1 MSVDFLLPALGT
13 TRPVPDSG
21 PTAAAT
27 SSVESGLLVPWEP
40 RVLVL
45 DDDERS
51 RRTVQGRLQELG
63 LQVDVAADQPAALDL
78 SARWPY
84 AAVFMDC
91 RRPAVEGSRTVREL
105 RSRDGASQHAL
116 IVGVTSHPRSICL
129 AVGMDDHIAK
139 PVHADDLDVDCSRL
153 GLLAPAI
160 EEPAANS
167 GRSIPAEVVISESN
181 PGRVENVGRFL
192 RRARRQLPELW
203 RAINA
208 EDRPAL
214 TRVAGECRHRGEAA
228 GALHVAELFE
238 QLLAA
243 SDRRRFNVAA
253 EIEHEVREALVETA
267 AGIASQPA
275 GRPDAPG
282 LAGPVA

>member
-1 MSVDFLLPALGT
+1 MSIDSLPAPSI
-13 TRPVPDSG
+13 TRAHPGYESA
-21 PTAAAT
+21 TAAT
-27 SSVESGLLVPWEP
+27 SNVESGLLVPWEP

-45 DDDERS
+45 DDDEGS
-51 RRTVQGRLQELG
+51 RRAIQGGLEELG
-63 LQVDVAADQPAALDL
+63 LQVDVAPDQPAALDL
-78 SARWPY
+78 SAHWPY

-139 PVHADDLDVDCSRL
+139 PVHADELDVDCSRL
-153 GLLAPAI
+153 GLLAPSV
-160 EEPAANS
+160 EESAGNP
-167 GRSIPAEVVISESN
+167 GRIVSPEITISESN
-181 PGRVENVGRFL
+181 SGRVENVGRFL

-214 TRVAGECRHRGEAA
+214 ARVAGECRHRGEVA
-228 GALHVAELFE
+228 GAVRVAELFE

-243 SDRRRFNVAA
+243 SDRRRFTVAA

-267 AGIASQPA
+267 AGIAAQPV
-275 GRPDAPG
+275 G
-282 LAGPVA
+282 

>member
-1 MSVDFLLPALGT
+1 MSVDFLPAIGT
-13 TRPVPDSG
+13 TPPIPGSRSAPG
-21 PTAAAT
+21 AT
-27 SSVESGLLVPWEP
+27 SSVEAGLLVPWEP

-45 DDDERS
+45 DADEGS

-139 PVHADDLDVDCSRL
+139 PVHADGLDVDCSRL
-153 GLLAPAI
+153 GLLAAEV
-160 EEPAANS
+160 EEPAGTPA
-167 GRSIPAEVVISESN
+167 RSISPELAISRSN
-181 PGRVENVGRFL
+181 PGRVDNVGRFL

-214 TRVAGECRHRGEAA
+214 ARVAGECRHRGEAA
-228 GALHVAELFE
+228 GALRVAELFE

-275 GRPDAPG
+275 GRADAPG
-282 LAGPVA
+282 LARPAA

>member
-1 MSVDFLLPALGT
+1 MSIDSLPALGT
-13 TRPVPDSG
+13 TPANPGSE
-21 PTAAAT
+21 PATAAT

-45 DDDERS
+45 DDDEGS
-51 RRTVQGRLQELG
+51 RRTIQGGLEELG

-105 RSRDGASQHAL
+105 RSRDGASQHTL

-139 PVHADDLDVDCSRL
+139 PVHAEDLDVDCSRL
-153 GLLAPAI
+153 GLLAPSV
-160 EEPAANS
+160 EESPGS
-167 GRSIPAEVVISESN
+167 PGRIISPEVAISESN
-181 PGRVENVGRFL
+181 SGRVENVGRFL

-214 TRVAGECRHRGEAA
+214 ARVAGECRHRGEAA
-228 GALHVAELFE
+228 GALRVAELFE

-243 SDRRRFNVAA
+243 SDRRRFSVAA
-253 EIEHEVREALVETA
+253 EIEHEVRDALVETA
-267 AGIASQPA
+267 AEIASPPA
-275 GRPDAPG
+275 GYAGAPG
-282 LAGPVA
+282 LAGPAA

>member
-1 MSVDFLLPALGT
+1 MSVDSPSALGITPPNPVTAT
-13 TRPVPDSG
+13 TSG
-21 PTAAAT
+21 
-27 SSVESGLLVPWEP
+27 VESGLLVPWEP

-45 DDDERS
+45 DDDEGS
-51 RRTVQGRLQELG
+51 RRTIQGGLQDLG

-139 PVHADDLDVDCSRL
+139 PVHADELDVDCSRL
-153 GLLAPAI
+153 GLLAPSV
-160 EEPAANS
+160 EEPPGHPARIIAPEAA
-167 GRSIPAEVVISESN
+167 ISESN
-181 PGRVENVGRFL
+181 SGRVENVGRFL

-228 GALHVAELFE
+228 GALRVAELFE

-267 AGIASQPA
+267 AGIASRPSGHA
-275 GRPDAPG
+275 GAPG
-282 LAGPVA
+282 YAGPAA